1 MQCRSPLTVLVL
13 LLFIGA
19 SGRHPS
25 YAHGGGVNA
34 QGCHTNNKTGS
45 YHCHRKGL
53 GSSGS
58 AAPGSPSPPSSGR
71 LRARVLSVGDGD
83 TIRVN
88 ADGQHFTI
96 RLACIDAPEMA
107 QPPFGQRARD
117 QLRSMLPKGSSVL
130 LLVQTKDRYGR
141 SVAEIIKGARNV
153 NQELVASGSAFI
165 YWKYIA
171 RCDKA
176 AYVLAEN
183 YAQSEKLGVWM
194 NGSKIQKPWEYRRS
208 R

>member
-1 MQCRSPLTVLVL
+1 MQCRSPFTVLAL
-13 LLFIGA
+13 LLLIGA

-34 QGCHTNNKTGS
+34 QGCHTNNKTRY

-71 LRARVLSVGDGD
+71 VKASVLSVGDGD

-88 ADGQHFTI
+88 ADGQHITI

-107 QPPFGQRARD
+107 QSPYGLQARD

-141 SVAEIIKGARNV
+141 SVAEIMKGPRNI
-153 NQELVASGSAFI
+153 NKELVSSGAAFV

-171 RCDKA
+171 KCDRG
-176 AYVLAEN
+176 AYALAEN
-183 YAQSEKLGVWM
+183 QARVNDLGVWNQPSGVM
-194 NGSKIQKPWEYRRS
+194 RPWVYRRL

>member
-1 MQCRSPLTVLVL
+1 MLAL
-13 LLFIGA
+13 LLLIGA
-19 SGRHPS
+19 SGSHPS

-45 YHCHRKGL
+45 YHCHRQGL

-71 LRARVLSVGDGD
+71 VKARVLSVGDGD

-88 ADGQHFTI
+88 ALGQHITI

-107 QPPFGQRARD
+107 QAPFGQRARD
-117 QLRSMLPKGSSVL
+117 QLRSMLPGGSSVL
-130 LLVQTKDRYGR
+130 LFVQTKDRYGR
-141 SVAEIIKGARNV
+141 SVAEIMKGPRNI
-153 NQELVASGSAFI
+153 NKELVSSGAAFI

-171 RCDKA
+171 KCDRA
-176 AYVLAEN
+176 SYVSAEN
-183 YAQSEKLGVWM
+183 YAQSKKLGVWM

>member
-1 MQCRSPLTVLVL
+1 VLAL
-13 LLFIGA
+13 LLLIGA
-19 SGRHPS
+19 SGRHPG

-71 LRARVLSVGDGD
+71 VKARVLSVGDGD

-88 ADGQHFTI
+88 ALGQHITI

-107 QPPFGQRARD
+107 QAPFGQRARD
-117 QLRSMLPKGSSVL
+117 QLRSMLPAGSSVL
-130 LLVQTKDRYGR
+130 LFVQTKDRYGR
-141 SVAEIIKGARNV
+141 SVAEIMKGPRNI
-153 NQELVASGSAFI
+153 NKELVSSGAAFI

-171 RCDKA
+171 KCDRA
-176 AYVLAEN
+176 SYVSAEN
-183 YAQSEKLGVWM
+183 YAQSKKLGVWM